1 MKGVTFIF
9 FLAVSLNSMM
19 GQSTDF
25 LKTTFTS
32 VPYGVVDLLERSAT
46 RYETVQD
53 TVYKRQKVY
62 SYRSYDSTVTFVGD
76 VDSSVRVLA
85 LYYND
90 SKVIVRKTWV
100 NGYQFFMGDE
110 VLYIPRPFYQSGIT
124 TYPVEVGY
132 PDSFLGTGVY
142 FESFDQMAFGFQ
154 KGISEQKGE
163 SIKIGELD
171 YLSYKG
177 VEGHFWVYVPK
188 VFPNVV
194 YLH

>member
-1 MKGVTFIF
+1 MKGVTFIL

-46 RYETVQD
+46 RYETVLD
-53 TVYKRQKVY
+53 TVYKRQKVD
-62 SYRSYDSTVTFVGD
+62 SYRSYDSTVTFVRD
-76 VDSSVRVLA
+76 VDSSVRVFA

-90 SKVIVRKTWV
+90 SKVIVRSTWV
-100 NGYQFFMGDE
+100 KGHNFLMDDE
-110 VLYIPRPFYQSGIT
+110 VLYIPTPFYRSDST

-132 PDSFLGTGVY
+132 PESLGTGVF
-142 FESFDQMAFGFQ
+142 FESSRQLSDLIQ
-154 KGISEQKGE
+154 KGIGEQKGE
-163 SIKIGELD
+163 SMKIGELD

-177 VEGHFWVYVPK
+177 VEGFRVYVPK

-194 YLH
+194 YLY

>member
-1 MKGVTFIF
+1 MKGVTFIL

-46 RYETVQD
+46 RYETVLD
-53 TVYKRQKVY
+53 TVYKRQKVD
-62 SYRSYDSTVTFVGD
+62 SYRSYDSTVTFVRD
-76 VDSSVRVLA
+76 VDSSVRVFA

-90 SKVIVRKTWV
+90 SKVIVRSTWV
-100 NGYQFFMGDE
+100 KGHNFLMDDE
-110 VLYIPRPFYQSGIT
+110 VLYIPTPFYRSDST

-132 PDSFLGTGVY
+132 PESLGTGVF
-142 FESFDQMAFGFQ
+142 FESSRQLSDLIQ
-154 KGISEQKGE
+154 KGIGEQKGE
-163 SIKIGELD
+163 SMKIGELD

-177 VEGHFWVYVPK
+177 VEGFRVYVPK

>member
-25 LKTTFTS
+25 LKTTFAS
-32 VPYGVVDLLERSAT
+32 VPDGVVELLQRSAIK
-46 RYETVQD
+46 YERILD
-53 TVYKRQKVY
+53 TVYRRQKVD
-62 SYRSYDSTVTFVGD
+62 SYPSYDSTVTFVSD
-76 VDSSVRVLA
+76 VDSSVRVFA

-90 SKVIVRKTWV
+90 SKVIVRSTWV
-100 NGYQFFMGDE
+100 KGRNFLMDDE
-110 VLYIPRPFYQSGIT
+110 VLYIPAPFYRSDST
-124 TYPVEVGY
+124 TYPVEIGY
-132 PDSFLGTGVY
+132 PESLGTGVF
-142 FESFDQMAFGFQ
+142 FESSSQLSDLIQ
-154 KGISEQKGE
+154 KGIAEKEGE
-163 SIKIGELD
+163 SMKIGELD

-194 YLH
+194 YLY

>member
-1 MKGVTFIF
+1 MKGVTFIL
-9 FLAVSLNSMM
+9 FLAVLLNSMM

-46 RYETVQD
+46 RYETVLD
-53 TVYKRQKVY
+53 TVYKRQKVD
-62 SYRSYDSTVTFVGD
+62 SYRSYDSTVTFVRD
-76 VDSSVRVLA
+76 VDSSVRVFA

-90 SKVIVRKTWV
+90 SKVIVRSTWV
-100 NGYQFFMGDE
+100 KGHNFLMDDE
-110 VLYIPRPFYQSGIT
+110 VLYIPTPFYRSDST

-132 PDSFLGTGVY
+132 PESLGTGVF
-142 FESFDQMAFGFQ
+142 FESSRQLSDLIQ
-154 KGISEQKGE
+154 KGIGEQKGE
-163 SIKIGELD
+163 SMKIGELD

>member
-25 LKTTFTS
+25 LKTTFAS
-32 VPYGVVDLLERSAT
+32 VPVGVVELLRRSAIK
-46 RYETVQD
+46 YERILD
-53 TVYKRQKVY
+53 TVYKCQKVD
-62 SYRSYDSTVTFVGD
+62 SYRSYDSTVTFVSD
-76 VDSSVRVLA
+76 VDSSVRVFA

-90 SKVIVRKTWV
+90 SKVIVRSTWV
-100 NGYQFFMGDE
+100 NGRNFLMDDE
-110 VLYIPRPFYQSGIT
+110 VLYIPTPFYRSDST

-132 PDSFLGTGVY
+132 PESLGTGVY
-142 FESFDQMAFGFQ
+142 FESFNQMASEFQ

-163 SIKIGELD
+163 SMKIGELD
-171 YLSYKG
+171 YLYLKG
-177 VEGHFWVYVPK
+177 IGGHFYVYVPK

>member
-1 MKGVTFIF
+1 MKGVTFIL

-25 LKTTFTS
+25 LKTTFAS
-32 VPYGVVDLLERSAT
+32 VPDGVVELLQRSAIK
-46 RYETVQD
+46 YERILD
-53 TVYKRQKVY
+53 TVYKCQKVD
-62 SYRSYDSTVTFVGD
+62 SYRSYDSTVTFVSD
-76 VDSSVRVLA
+76 VDSSVRVWA
-85 LYYND
+85 LYFDD
-90 SKVIVRKTWV
+90 SKVIVRSTWV
-100 NGYQFFMGDE
+100 KVYNGHMNDE
-110 VLYIPRPFYQSGIT
+110 VLYIPTPFYRSDST

-132 PDSFLGTGVY
+132 PGSFLGTGVY

-163 SIKIGELD
+163 SMKIGELD

-177 VEGHFWVYVPK
+177 VEGFRVYVPK